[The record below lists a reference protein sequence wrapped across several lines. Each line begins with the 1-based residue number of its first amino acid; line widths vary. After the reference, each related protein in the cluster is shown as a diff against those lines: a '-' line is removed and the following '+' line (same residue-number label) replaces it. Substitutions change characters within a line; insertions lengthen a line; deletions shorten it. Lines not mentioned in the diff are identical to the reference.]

1 MTCVSPKVQLY
12 ADRDLS
18 QVAEGKLGPSD
29 SEDENTEPIGVPL
42 SQRTTLGELDP
53 KSATKNLENAR
64 LEAVTARSNRAVA
77 TTDEER
83 LSV

>member
-42 SQRTTLGELDP
+42 SQRELDP
-53 KSATKNLENAR
+53 KSATKNLESA
-64 LEAVTARSNRAVA
+64 ATARSNRAVA